1 MKFSKWNIRRSDL
14 IVGIILCFLL
24 ITGLIVFFVGR
35 DRDLP
40 LTMLQLSI
48 NPYEESS
55 FYREGEFIRCTQAE
69 TKVGVDVSSH
79 QGEIDWNAVK
89 EAGVDYAMIRVG
101 WRGYTEGGLNVDTS
115 ALQNLQGATEAGLPV
130 GVYLYSQAITV
141 QEAKE
146 EAKLV
151 LDVIKDWNITYPV
164 VYDWEWI
171 GGDARTVN
179 VDSRTVTD
187 CTKAFCNAIQDA
199 GYTPAFYFNQ
209 DLASRL
215 FCLEE
220 LQVYDFWLAQYTEAM
235 TFPYNVEMWQ
245 YSCTA
250 ALPGIEG
257 EVDLNLS
264 FKDYETPIEVPSN
277 PK

>member
-1 MKFSKWNIRRSDL
+1 MKFFKWNIRRSD
-14 IVGIILCFLL
+14 IIMGSVLCFMLL
-24 ITGLIVFFVGR
+24 TGVIVFFAGR
-35 DRDLP
+35 ERETP
-40 LTMLQLSI
+40 MSMMQLAI

-55 FYREGEFIRCTQAE
+55 FYREGEFIRCSQAE

-79 QGEIDWNAVK
+79 QEKIDWQAVK

-115 ALQNLQGATEAGLPV
+115 ALENLQGATEAGLPV

-141 QEAKE
+141 EEARE

-151 LDVIKDWNITYPV
+151 LDVIKDWDITYPV

-179 VDSRTVTD
+179 ADGRTVTD
-187 CTKAFCNAIQDA
+187 CTKAFCTEIEQA
-199 GYTPAFYFNQ
+199 GYRPAFYFNQ

-215 FCLEE
+215 FYMEE
-220 LQVYDFWLAQYTEAM
+220 LQNYDFWLAQYTDAM

-250 ALPGIEG
+250 SIPGIQE
-257 EVDLNLS
+257 EVDLNMC
-264 FKDYETPIEVPSN
+264 FRDYETL
-277 PK
+277 K